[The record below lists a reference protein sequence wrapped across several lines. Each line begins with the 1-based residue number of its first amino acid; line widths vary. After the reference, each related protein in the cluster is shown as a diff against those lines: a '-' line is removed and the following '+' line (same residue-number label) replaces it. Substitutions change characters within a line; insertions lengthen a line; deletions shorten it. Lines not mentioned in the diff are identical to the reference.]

1 MNIDYTKSSRYEL
14 IDWIKTRRKDFKG
27 IKTKNV
33 DILINVL
40 VHVAP
45 WSTTEQFREL
55 YVYVCESF
63 GIYKDEK
70 HWVKKKK

>member
-14 IDWIKTRRKDFKG
+14 IDLIKTRRKDFKG

-63 GIYKDEK
+63 SIYKDEK